1 MFRSR
6 KHRPRTVAE
15 AIAQDKR
22 FVFTC
27 KVCKAVISKQPN
39 DLFFRPKMELEILQQ
54 ISICGECGACNTTD
68 HPLQVVLT
76 VED

>member
-1 MFRSR
+1 MFHSR
-6 KHRPRTVAE
+6 KRPPRTVAE

-27 KVCKAVISKQPN
+27 KACGTVISKQPN
-39 DLFFRPKMELEILQQ
+39 DLFFRSKMELEILQQ
-54 ISICGECGACNTTD
+54 ISICGECGACNTTG

>member
-1 MFRSR
+1 MFHSR
-6 KHRPRTVAE
+6 KSPPRTVAE

-27 KVCKAVISKQPN
+27 KVCRAAISKQPN
-39 DLFFRPKMELEILQQ
+39 DLFFRPKMELHILQQ
-54 ISICGECGACNTTD
+54 ISICSACGAANATGS
-68 HPLQVVLT
+68 PVQVVLT

>member
-1 MFRSR
+1 MFRSSKR
-6 KHRPRTVAE
+6 PPRTVAE

-27 KVCKAVISKQPN
+27 RSCKAVISKQPN
-39 DLFFRPKMELEILQQ
+39 DLFFRPNMELQILEQ
-54 ISICGECGACNTTD
+54 ISICSECGASNSTG

>member
-1 MFRSR
+1 MFHSR
-6 KHRPRTVAE
+6 KRPPRTVAE

-27 KVCKAVISKQPN
+27 KSCKAVISKQPN
-39 DLFFRPKMELEILQQ
+39 DLFFRPKMELHVLEQ
-54 ISICGECGACNTTD
+54 ISICSECGAANATGN
-68 HPLQVVLT
+68 PVQVVLT

>member
-1 MFRSR
+1 MFRS
-6 KHRPRTVAE
+6 KPSAPRTVAE

-27 KVCKAVISKQPN
+27 KTCKAVISKQPN
-39 DLFFRPKMELEILQQ
+39 DIFFRPKMELHILEQ
-54 ISICGECGACNTTD
+54 ISICSECGASNSTG

>member
-1 MFRSR
+1 MFHSR
-6 KHRPRTVAE
+6 KRPPRTVAE

-22 FVFTC
+22 FVFSC
-27 KVCKAVISKQPN
+27 KACRAVISKQPN

-54 ISICGECGACNTTD
+54 ISICGECGACNTTGR
-68 HPLQVVLT
+68 PLQVVLT

>member
-6 KHRPRTVAE
+6 SRPPRTVAE
-15 AIAQDKR
+15 TIAQDKR

-27 KVCKAVISKQPN
+27 KACKAVISKQPN
-39 DLFFRPKMELEILQQ
+39 DLFFRPKMELHILEQ
-54 ISICGECGACNTTD
+54 ISICSECGAANAKGN
-68 HPLQVVLT
+68 PVQVVLT